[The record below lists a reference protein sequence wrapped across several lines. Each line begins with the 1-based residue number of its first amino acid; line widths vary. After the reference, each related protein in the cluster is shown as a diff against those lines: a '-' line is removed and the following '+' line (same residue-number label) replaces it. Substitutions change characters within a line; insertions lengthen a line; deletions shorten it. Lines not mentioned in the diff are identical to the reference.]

1 MVKGMESKH
10 KTWYDYL
17 TKEQQQLLIDN
28 SHLVQ
33 FNKGETIIKQG
44 IAADHILFLE
54 QGMVKLMIE
63 DEKRSTAFKILSDHT
78 FIGLMC
84 AFVKRSF
91 DFSAVAITPSKV
103 RLINRNDFEEAI
115 RSNGDFAVYI
125 TQQMSLMTNKVV
137 HDLIRLSHKNADG
150 AISTV
155 LIELSSVFNSHT
167 FQMPFSRVE
176 LANIVGYSKES
187 VISCL
192 SSLQRDGVI
201 IASGKSIEILD
212 MKRLEIISRLG

>member
-1 MVKGMESKH
+1 MVYDMESKH

-17 TKEQQQLLIDN
+17 TEQQRLQLIDN
-28 SHLVQ
+28 SQLVN

-44 IAADHILFLE
+44 TAADQILSLE

-63 DEKRSTAFKILSDHT
+63 DENRSTVFKILSDNT

-84 AFVKRSF
+84 AFVNRTF
-91 DFSAVAITPSKV
+91 DFSAVAIAPSQV
-103 RLINRNDFEEAI
+103 RLINRSYFEKAI

-137 HDLIRLSHKNADG
+137 HDLIHMSHKNADG
-150 AISTV
+150 AICTV
-155 LIELSSVFNSHT
+155 LIELASIFNSNT
-167 FQMPFSRVE
+167 YQMPFSRIE